1 MTEFQQIVI
10 NLVEEGLTVS
20 KIAKQLGKNMSSVS
34 SVVKRFNL
42 TPKKSYINTLDHTFF
57 DNIDTPEKAYLLG
70 FFIADGC
77 INTDTERTK
86 GRFSIN
92 QSEDDKEIV
101 QAFKKYLNVPS
112 AIQIVNSK
120 SGAKDRKAQHRLRW
134 TSPYMRDVL
143 RNTYN
148 ITSNK
153 TLDIEFQF
161 PIELIPENLQG
172 HFVRGFI
179 DGDGYVGDNGQ
190 EGNFSISIVGTSVKF
205 VTLIGD
211 LVSKATG
218 MSYYIST
225 IQGKTC
231 EYCSLRWSCDHTN
244 KLEKITKLKTYLY
257 NNASIYLTRKKDKID
272 HYIEYRANLL
282 DNTDKQCN
290 A

>member
-10 NLVEEGLTVS
+10 NLVEEGLTIS
-20 KIAKQLGKNMSSVS
+20 EIAKQLGKNMSSVS

-77 INTDTERTK
+77 INIDTERTK

-112 AIQIVNSK
+112 NIQIINSK
-120 SGAKDRKAQHRLRW
+120 SGAKNRKTQHRLRW

-179 DGDGYVGDNGQ
+179 DGDGYMGDNGQ
-190 EGNFSISIVGTSVKF
+190 EGNFSISVVGTSVKF
-205 VTLIGD
+205 ITLIGD

-218 MSYYIST
+218 MSYSIST
-225 IQGKTC
+225 TQGKTW
-231 EYCSLRWSCDHTN
+231 EYYSLRWSCDHVN
-244 KLEKITKLKTYLY
+244 KLEKITKLRTYLY

-272 HYIEYRANLL
+272 HYIEYRANLS
-282 DNTDKQCN
+282 DNTDK
-290 A
+290 